1 MFELLYSYTV
11 DLLFLDGKLISSI
24 IVHVRRIQVQLSK
37 IYCEEKKRGKGM
49 FDENP
54 SGRSM
59 REDQAHGQFDWIR
72 FRQVFR
78 TTIIYK

>member
-1 MFELLYSYTV
+1 
-11 DLLFLDGKLISSI
+11 
-24 IVHVRRIQVQLSK
+24 
-37 IYCEEKKRGKGM
+37 M